1 MLLVGGEIID
11 NRKGNEIVTGIETQM
26 PSPWR
31 LMRSAG
37 LPIVQELNA
46 MMEEEL
52 TAHLGQMVGARA
64 S

>member
-1 MLLVGGEIID
+1 MFVEGEIND
-11 NRKGNEIVTGIETQM
+11 NRKGVELVTGVATQM

-31 LMRSAG
+31 HMRSAG